1 MFKKKQTPGNV
12 CIHISVFNSLTQTL
26 RLIRTLVFLYHH
38 HQHHHQNHHHHLPW
52 GWSSRLKVPNG
63 APFPWSYWRTGGK
76 LWVWLEIAVFV
87 EDAHV
92 GKVGATPEKSG
103 WSGFLWLLVLFL
115 PQQKVELQALVIW
128 VPFGLFGPYR
138 RSWKR
143 NKVCLKTRMGI
154 RRFEGPCWPVNGVMY
169 WFKPVSF
176 LAGNGEWFG
185 IPCST
190 GEVKI
195 MNLRTYNFWDKKI
208 EGDLLW

>member
-1 MFKKKQTPGNV
+1 MHPYLSIQQPDTDTAT
-12 CIHISVFNSLTQTL
+12 NSNTCFSLSSSPEPSSSFAM
-26 RLIRTLVFLYHH
+26 RFGHR
-38 HQHHHQNHHHHLPW
+38 
-52 GWSSRLKVPNG
+52 GWRSPNG

-76 LWVWLEIAVFV
+76 LWGGQLEIAVFV
-87 EDAHV
+87 EDDHV

-103 WSGFLWLLVLFL
+103 WSGFLWLLVLFFGTT
-115 PQQKVELQALVIW
+115 KSW
-128 VPFGLFGPYR
+128 TSGFGLFGFRSCRFGPYR

-154 RRFEGPCWPVNGVMY
+154 RRFEGRCWPVNGVMY

-190 GEVKI
+190 GEVKT